1 MVGDL
6 SSIVGCHAGY
16 SGCDHPSTVLWNGTR
31 GVVERILR
39 EFRLPEGKTWQV
51 IPAQGNEL
59 QLSFITRDQRWTVTE
74 VIRN

>member
-16 SGCDHPSTVLWNGTR
+16 SGCDYPSKVLWNGTR
-31 GVVERILR
+31 VVVDRILR

-51 IPAQGNEL
+51 ITAQGNEL
-59 QLSFITRDQRWTVTE
+59 KLSFITRDQRWTVTE

>member
-16 SGCDHPSTVLWNGTR
+16 SDCDYPSTVLWNGTR
-31 GVVERILR
+31 VVVERILR

-51 IPAQGNEL
+51 ITAQGNEL